1 MTTVVRMSTVT
12 TFQPCKTCRQ
22 LVVFAKLDTDGNGP
36 CCRLPQAIS
45 ERARLE
51 LDMQR
56 VRDKMLFQQEQI
68 RLLTLANKHL
78 ASGLAA
84 PMVELLLAAQAWR
97 EAIMPLSSRSGVRP
111 AEERLLAAIAAVE
124 EAQK

>member
-1 MTTVVRMSTVT
+1 MSIIAMSTIT
-12 TFQPCKTCRQ
+12 TYQPCKTCGL
-22 LVVFAKLDTDGNGP
+22 LVTLGKLDTDGNGP
-36 CCRLPQAIS
+36 CCRVAHAIS

-56 VRDKMLFQQEQI
+56 VKDKMLFQQEQI

-78 ASGLAA
+78 AAGLAA
-84 PMVELLLAAQAWR
+84 PMAELLQAAQAWR
-97 EAIMPLSSRSGVRP
+97 EAFNPARPDGVAA
-111 AEERLLAAIAAVE
+111 AEARLLAALWAVE

>member
-1 MTTVVRMSTVT
+1 MTIVRMSTIT
-12 TFQPCKTCRQ
+12 TYRPCKTCRQ
-22 LVVFAKLDTDGNGP
+22 LVAFATLDTDGNGP
-36 CCRLPQAIS
+36 CCRVSPALS
-45 ERARLE
+45 ELARLE

-78 ASGLAA
+78 AAGLAA
-84 PMVELLLAAQAWR
+84 PMAELLQAAQAWR
-97 EAIMPLSSRSGVRP
+97 TAINPARPDGVAD
-111 AEERLLAAIAAVE
+111 AERRLLEALQAVE

>member
-1 MTTVVRMSTVT
+1 MTTIVRMSTVT
-12 TFQPCKTCRQ
+12 TYQPCKTCQQ

-78 ASGLAA
+78 AAGLAA
-84 PMVELLLAAQAWR
+84 PMAELLAAAQAWQA
-97 EAIMPLSSRSGVRP
+97 EAVQWADGVAA
-111 AEERLLAAIAAVE
+111 AEARLLAALWAVE